1 MEKIIKDIARLVL
14 KEELKYLDSKVQ
26 ELKSINYELYMMSSK
41 EIDAVVQILDKETA
55 PVLWEKFF
63 SEINPNILRLEN
75 RGCSR
80 KSTKIKSFTIE
91 KIGEITND

>member
-1 MEKIIKDIARLVL
+1 MKKIIKKIARLVL
-14 KEELKYLDSKVQ
+14 KEELEDLNRKAR
-26 ELKSINYELYMMSSK
+26 ELRSVEDELYMMSSK

-91 KIGEITND
+91 KIGE